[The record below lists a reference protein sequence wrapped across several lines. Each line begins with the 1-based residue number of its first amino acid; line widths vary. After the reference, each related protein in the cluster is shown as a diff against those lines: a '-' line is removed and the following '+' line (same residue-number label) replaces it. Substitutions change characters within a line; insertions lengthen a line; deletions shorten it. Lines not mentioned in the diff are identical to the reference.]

1 MQVDEDEELRRAA
14 EASELEAKLR
24 GDVIV
29 EVSPAQSLPGAH
41 AGKRRVVLESGLI
54 CIAKPDGGCPDWPHA
69 AACEAAAWIVARS
82 LRLPCLVPVT
92 VGREIPLPEGG
103 SVFAALQAW
112 QEPYDA
118 DRRERFPESEQ
129 RWAAVFD
136 YLIQQGDRDGH
147 NWLVYLDDEG
157 QPHLKLTDHGYA
169 FGAPGRPLRST
180 FYTEHRGLAFDAQM
194 RAALRGLQDVRF
206 AKDLETL
213 LPRELI
219 SALLERVELLLNLG
233 HLP

>member
-1 MQVDEDEELRRAA
+1 MDEDEELRRAA

-92 VGREIPLPEGG
+92 VRLGRSHTMLIAGRG
-103 SVFAALQAW
+103 
-112 QEPYDA
+112 
-118 DRRERFPESEQ
+118 FPKVSN
-129 RWAAVFD
+129 
-136 YLIQQGDRDGH
+136 DGR
-147 NWLVYLDDEG
+147 
-157 QPHLKLTDHGYA
+157 QS
-169 FGAPGRPLRST
+169 ST
-180 FYTEHRGLAFDAQM
+180 T
-194 RAALRGLQDVRF
+194 
-206 AKDLETL
+206 
-213 LPRELI
+213 
-219 SALLERVELLLNLG
+219 
-233 HLP
+233 

>member
-1 MQVDEDEELRRAA
+1 MPATSSAGRTGRWRCAGAPRGWSRPASSSAA
-14 EASELEAKLR
+14 STATCTCRPCA
-24 GDVIV
+24 
-29 EVSPAQSLPGAH
+29 
-41 AGKRRVVLESGLI
+41 
-54 CIAKPDGGCPDWPHA
+54 PH
-69 AACEAAAWIVARS
+69 WR
-82 LRLPCLVPVT
+82 LRLPGLSPARARIRRCKRPDDHR
-92 VGREIPLPEGG
+92 GRHRSSTELGT
-103 SVFAALQAW
+103 SS
-112 QEPYDA
+112 A

-219 SALLERVELLLNLG
+219 SALLERVELLLN
-233 HLP
+233 